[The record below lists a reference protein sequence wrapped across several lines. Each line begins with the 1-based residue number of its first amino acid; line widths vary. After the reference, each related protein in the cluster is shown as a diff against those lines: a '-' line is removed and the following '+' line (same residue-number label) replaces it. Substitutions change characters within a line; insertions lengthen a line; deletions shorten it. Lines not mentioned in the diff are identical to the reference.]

1 MLKLYHVEWCPE
13 CAMVR
18 EKLLERNLAYESIIV
33 PDFRP
38 MRRQVIEVSGQSFVP
53 VLADGDTVLT
63 ETSDIL
69 EYLDR
74 ANP

>member
-1 MLKLYHVEWCPE
+1 MLKLYHVAWCPE
-13 CAMVR
+13 CAVVR
-18 EKLLERNLAYESIIV
+18 DKLEQRNLAYESIIV

-38 MRRQVIEVSGQSFVP
+38 MRRQVIDVSGQSFVP
-53 VLADGDTVLT
+53 VLTDGETVLT

-74 ANP
+74 VNS